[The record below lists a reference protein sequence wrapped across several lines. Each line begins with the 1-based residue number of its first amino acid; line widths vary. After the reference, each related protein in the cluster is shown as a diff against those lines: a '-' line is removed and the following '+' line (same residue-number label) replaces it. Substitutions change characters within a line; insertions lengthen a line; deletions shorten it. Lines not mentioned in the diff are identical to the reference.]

1 MTALAGDLF
10 DLADARAA
18 AKRGMDLTLNAQ
30 AVDWIELYRIHSER
44 FLNSLSRGDTFI
56 GEDIRKYVQE
66 HGGSPR
72 SPNSWGAAM
81 RGSLERWREEGVI
94 EADGLGTMTSVSSHA
109 RLTPRYRYVGPVEHF
124 PITDDTTMGA
134 I

>member
-1 MTALAGDLF
+1 MTALAADLF
-10 DLADARAA
+10 SLADARAA

-81 RGSLERWREEGVI
+81 RGSLERWRQEGRI
-94 EADGLGTMTSVSSHA
+94 ENFGTRHMTAVSSHA
-109 RLTPRYRYVGPVEHF
+109 RMTQQYRV
-124 PITDDTTMGA
+124 IA
-134 I
+134 